1 MILISFGALALAY
14 FGLASTHS
22 VWMLYSFGIVYGCFS
37 GIGVL
42 LAPMVAE
49 LFGFKALGV
58 IVGALVMANSIGGAI
73 SPPLAGAIF
82 DMTGSYE
89 AAFIVSGLLG
99 LVSLFLMFLLK
110 RPSRAS

>member
-1 MILISFGALALAY
+1 MILVSFGALALAY
-14 FGLASTHS
+14 FGLASSHS
-22 VWMLYSFGIVYGCFS
+22 VWMLYAFGIVYGCFS

-58 IVGALVMANSIGGAI
+58 IVGTLVMANSIGGAI

-89 AAFIVSGLLG
+89 TAFIASGFLG
-99 LVSLFLMFLLK
+99 LAAVILIALLK
-110 RPSRAS
+110 RPNRIR